1 MFSFMSW
8 ILHVKAAL
16 LFFKYKTT
24 VASAVFF
31 LAGNY
36 QLQVKSQTH
45 DRLKERKKAKEYRAI
60 KLIIILCSFFFSLVT
75 VVLSVMPFPL

>member
-1 MFSFMSW
+1 MVSFMSW

-31 LAGNY
+31 SR
-36 QLQVKSQTH
+36 Q
-45 DRLKERKKAKEYRAI
+45 
-60 KLIIILCSFFFSLVT
+60 
-75 VVLSVMPFPL
+75 LSVAGEFADS